1 VTQSITATTAARL
14 REMIVRGEFGPGEH
28 LVEAALA
35 KQLGTSRTP
44 VRAALAAAH
53 QAGLLD
59 YSVNRGY
66 TVRPFNVQDFVD
78 AYEARGLLEGA
89 ICRNV
94 AENGLSVQAEMRMRN
109 AIEKI
114 RRMLA
119 DSETIDGLARD
130 RWRELN
136 RQYHDTLIDESNNG
150 TLVKLLRNLQENAL
164 VAAVVASYDRALLT
178 TYNEQHEKI
187 LECLMRRQGTRAEH
201 LMHEHV
207 LFAAEQLVATIEGT
221 TDLASDR
228 HRAGL
233 R

>member
-1 VTQSITATTAARL
+1 MTQSITTTTAARL

-136 RQYHDTLIDESNNG
+136 RQYHDTLIDESNNR

-164 VAAVVASYDRALLT
+164 VAAVVASYDRALLS

-228 HRAGL
+228 DRAGL

>member
-1 VTQSITATTAARL
+1 MTHSITATTAARL

-164 VAAVVASYDRALLT
+164 VAAVVPSYDRALLS

-201 LMHEHV
+201 LMREHV
-207 LFAAEQLVATIEGT
+207 LFAAEQLVASLEGT
-221 TDLASDR
+221 TDAGSDR
-228 HRAGL
+228 DRVGL
-233 R
+233 P